1 MSHPQLM
8 SHLFTGLHRRWSPCQ
23 YGTSNRL
30 SLMKTAEIEL
40 KQIADEIGAERE
52 SCQRVDDALI
62 IYEMLSPTTVVQTRP
77 LIQCQLQ
84 DFKDSSFS

>member
-1 MSHPQLM
+1 
-8 SHLFTGLHRRWSPCQ
+8 
-23 YGTSNRL
+23 
-30 SLMKTAEIEL
+30 MKTAEKADQHSRVSIEL

-52 SCQRVDDALI
+52 SCQRLSMHKCKNYGYPHTN

-84 DFKDSSFS
+84 DFEDSSFS